1 MAKKQPHQEYPV
13 MFNGLQPPQSL
24 KVSRTIGDYAWTDRR
39 DRPQKGVLHLA
50 GKGPR
55 PADVLFVSPCVLE
68 EELEDRYQPPALL
81 KGPAASL
88 FLRNIKAGSGIEAG
102 WGIEAGR
109 GIEAGWGIK
118 AGSGIEAGRGIKA
131 GSGIEAG
138 DGILTFFRGGIVAK
152 WIIALRVAVGFH
164 LKPDEEI
171 QTVKAELRDGT
182 PLILGIVETS

>member
-1 MAKKQPHQEYPV
+1 MSDDINILVISAKVLVKNDKTGLYEYKENIDFDGHV
-13 MFNGLQPPQSL
+13 E
-24 KVSRTIGDYAWTDRR
+24 VDGDLGWIKFAAGIYAT
-39 DRPQKGVLHLA
+39 GHILV
-50 GKGPR
+50 
-55 PADVLFVSPCVLE
+55 
-68 EELEDRYQPPALL
+68 
-81 KGPAASL
+81 
-88 FLRNIKAGSGIEAG
+88 
-102 WGIEAGR
+102 
-109 GIEAGWGIK
+109 
-118 AGSGIEAGRGIKA
+118 KA